1 MRLRGAFPYLPRVS
15 TPPAGDADR
24 STPVPDPIATAGP
37 RGRGRPRDPSRDAA
51 ILGAAYDVLAETGYE
66 DMTLSAV
73 AARAGAGKATLHRR
87 WPTKEA
93 LVLAV
98 IAHVGPPPEARTL
111 PDTGDLRSDL
121 LALVDSTWLGGAA
134 SRLRGLKGLTSAAL
148 HSPRLAQALQHEVV
162 EPYTEA
168 YRGVLRRGAQRGQ
181 VAPDADVETLAEIVP
196 ALATHRLLFA
206 DAPPERGYFET
217 VIDDVLLPACTRIPG
232 TGS

>member
-1 MRLRGAFPYLPRVS
+1 VS
-15 TPPAGDADR
+15 TPPAGDAAR
-24 STPVPDPIATAGP
+24 SVPAPGP
-37 RGRGRPRDPSRDAA
+37 SGVPERHGRRGRPRDPSRDAV

-98 IAHVGPPPEARTL
+98 IAHVGPPPEAGTL

-121 LALVDSTWLGGAA
+121 LALVDSAWLGGAA
-134 SRLRGLKGLTSAAL
+134 PRLRGLKGLTSAAL
-148 HSPRLAQALQHEVV
+148 HSPRLARALQREVV
-162 EPYTEA
+162 EPYVEA
-168 YRGVLRRGAQRGQ
+168 YRGVLRRGVQRGQ
-181 VAPDADVETLAEIVP
+181 LAADLDTGALAEVVP

-206 DAPPERGYFET
+206 DVPPERAYFET
-217 VIDDVLLPACTRIPG
+217 VIDDVLLPACTRVPA
-232 TGS
+232 TGA